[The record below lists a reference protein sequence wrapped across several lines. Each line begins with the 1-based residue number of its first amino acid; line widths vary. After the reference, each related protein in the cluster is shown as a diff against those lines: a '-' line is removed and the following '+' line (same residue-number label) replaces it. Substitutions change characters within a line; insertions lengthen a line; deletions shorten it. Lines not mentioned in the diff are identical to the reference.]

1 MKHLLLVTASVALAA
16 CAGEQPAPAAAPAPQ
31 QVAIHA
37 VDFAFHGPDTITAGM
52 TTFVMENAGSTFHH
66 VQIVRL
72 DSAKTYADLMAA
84 MAKPGAPPAWMV
96 MMPGP
101 NASDPTMKSNATIDL
116 AAGNYALICLVDT
129 PGGIP
134 HIAKG
139 MSKPLTV
146 IPAAAGVVAATAPTA
161 DVTIDLS
168 DYAFTLSKPLTV
180 GAHTIAVTS
189 KGPQAHEVE
198 IIKFQPGKTME
209 DLGKWMQK
217 PEGPPPASAI
227 GGTSAQMPGTTAY
240 FTVDLTAGD
249 YALVCFI
256 PDAKDGKIHL
266 EHGMIQTF
274 KLQ

>member
-1 MKHLLLVTASVALAA
+1 MKQRLLVVLSVMLVG
-16 CAGEQPAPAAAPAPQ
+16 CAGEQSAPATPPAPQ

-37 VDFAFHGPDTITAGM
+37 VDFAFHGPDTISAGM
-52 TTFVMENAGSTFHH
+52 TTFVMENAGAVLHH

-84 MAKPGAPPAWMV
+84 MARPGPPPAWAV

-101 NASDPTMKSNATIDL
+101 NAPDPTMRSNATLNL
-116 AAGNYALICLVDT
+116 APGNYALICLVDI
-129 PGGIP
+129 PGGVP
-134 HIAKG
+134 HVAKG

-146 IPAAAGVVAATAPTA
+146 IPATAGTVAAAAPTA

-189 KGPQAHEVE
+189 KGPQPHEVE

-256 PDAKDGKIHL
+256 PDAKDGKVHI

-274 KLQ
+274 TLQ

>member
-1 MKHLLLVTASVALAA
+1 MNKLIPIVAAVTLAA
-16 CAGEQPAPAAAPAPQ
+16 CAVEKTPPAAPPAPR

-37 VDFAFHGPDTITAGM
+37 TDFAFHGPDTITAGM
-52 TTFVMENAGSTFHH
+52 TTFTMENAGAVLHH
-66 VQIVRL
+66 VQIIRI
-72 DSAKTYADLMAA
+72 DSGKTYADLMAA
-84 MAKPGAPPAWMV
+84 MAKPGAPPAWAV

-101 NASDPTMKSNATIDL
+101 NASDPTAKSNATIDL
-116 AAGNYALICLVDT
+116 AAGNYAMVCFVDM
-129 PGGIP
+129 PGGVP
-134 HIAKG
+134 HVAKG

-146 IPAAAGVVAATAPTA
+146 VPAAAGAVAAAAPTA

-189 KGPQAHEVE
+189 KGPQPHEVE

-227 GGTSAQMPGTTAY
+227 GGTSAQMAGFTAY
-240 FTVDLTAGD
+240 FTVELTAGD
-249 YALVCFI
+249 YALVCFL
-256 PDAKDGKIHL
+256 PDAKDGKMHL